1 MQGTSIDNST
11 AAERLIAAHDGDVA
25 LLYIFYRHTG
35 SLDLEAAARALCRTM
50 QDLKAA
56 EEKLRR
62 MELLE
67 AEAAPP
73 PAPVPPAAADT
84 VAEGAPRFLPPA
96 DDELPQYTSQDITRM
111 AANSPGFQGVCT
123 EAARVKGKQ
132 LSSNE
137 LGILAGIYDYLAL
150 PPEVIFLLLN
160 YCLEKS
166 RLRHP
171 GSRPGFRMIQQ
182 EAFRWANLELLTLE
196 QAEEYIAR
204 QRDRSSA
211 VGQVQALLG
220 LGERPLTAPER
231 KNIDLWLDMGFDS
244 GAIQLAYERTV
255 YNTGALKW
263 SYMGKI
269 LQRWHES
276 GLHDRKTIEEKDTRR
291 VQQAPQ
297 QPSKAAPAAPI
308 DLDKL
313 QELLENI

>member
-1 MQGTSIDNST
+1 MQGTKIDNST

-35 SLDLEAAARALCRTM
+35 SLDLEDAARALCRTM

-62 MELLE
+62 MGLLE
-67 AEAAPP
+67 DEPVSAPP
-73 PAPVPPAAADT
+73 RPTAPEPQP
-84 VAEGAPRFLPPA
+84 EEAPRFLPPA

-111 AANSPGFQGVCT
+111 AENSPGFQGVCT

-160 YCLEKS
+160 YCLEKAQ
-166 RLRHP
+166 LRHP

-182 EAFRWANLELLTLE
+182 EAFRWANLEVLTLE
-196 QAEEYIAR
+196 QAEEHIR
-204 QRDRSSA
+204 QQRDRSSA
-211 VGQVQALLG
+211 VGQVQAALG
-220 LGERPLTAPER
+220 LGDHPLTAPER
-231 KNIDLWLDMGFDS
+231 RNINLWLDMGFAQD
-244 GAIQLAYERTV
+244 AIELAYERTV
-255 YNTGALKW
+255 YNTGSLKW
-263 SYMGKI
+263 AYMNKI
-269 LQRWHES
+269 LQRWHEN
-276 GLHDRKTIEEKDTRR
+276 GLHDRKSIEEKDTRR
-291 VQQAPQ
+291 VQQPKPQ
-297 QPSKAAPAAPI
+297 RLADPAAPI